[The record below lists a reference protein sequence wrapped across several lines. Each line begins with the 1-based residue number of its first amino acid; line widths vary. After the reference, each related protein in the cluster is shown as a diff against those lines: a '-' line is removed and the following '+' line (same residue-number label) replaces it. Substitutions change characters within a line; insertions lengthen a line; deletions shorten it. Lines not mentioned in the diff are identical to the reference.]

1 MGSTGL
7 EDQGPL
13 GRFGELQ
20 EKGRLS
26 HHLVATSNLSLTVLT
41 LQPLAPC
48 FLHSV
53 SQSSKVSKRGMGGF
67 LEPETLPGERV
78 RNRGRRNILSN

>member
-1 MGSTGL
+1 
-7 EDQGPL
+7 
-13 GRFGELQ
+13 
-20 EKGRLS
+20 
-26 HHLVATSNLSLTVLT
+26 LTVLT